1 MRRLVGRVAST
12 KAMEEIINVLVGS
25 DWFEEVAACGRQT

>member
-12 KAMEEIINVLVGS
+12 KGTEEIINVLVES
-25 DWFEEVAACGRQT
+25 DWFEEVTAYGKQT